1 MRCKQVVCESFNV
14 LLPTFFFF
22 LPFLIELVS
31 LSTNKVSLHIW
42 MLQTTP
48 FCGGMCVVQ
57 SLTILVEELL
67 GPTSSIYV
75 FGWAIGKKVDMENG
89 NM

>member
-1 MRCKQVVCESFNV
+1 
-14 LLPTFFFF
+14 
-22 LPFLIELVS
+22 
-31 LSTNKVSLHIW
+31 

-48 FCGGMCVVQ
+48 LCGVTCVVQ